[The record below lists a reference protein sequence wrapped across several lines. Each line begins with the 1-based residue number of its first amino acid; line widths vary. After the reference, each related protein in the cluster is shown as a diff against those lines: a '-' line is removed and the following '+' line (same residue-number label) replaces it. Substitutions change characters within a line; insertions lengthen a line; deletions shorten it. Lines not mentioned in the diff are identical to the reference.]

1 MSQKVHTFIDM
12 RASWIRDVR
21 MRLSTVTTIL
31 IVVGEQGGEGTS
43 SAHDELPTGHGS
55 FTS

>member
-12 RASWIRDVR
+12 RANWTSVVR

-43 SAHDELPTGHGS
+43 SAHDELPTGH
-55 FTS
+55 